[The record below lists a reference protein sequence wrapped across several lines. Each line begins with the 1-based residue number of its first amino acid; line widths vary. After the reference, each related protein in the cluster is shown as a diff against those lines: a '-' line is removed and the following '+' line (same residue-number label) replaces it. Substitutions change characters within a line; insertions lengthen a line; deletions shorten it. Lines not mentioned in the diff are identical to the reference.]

1 MFKKC
6 SLNGFKTKTV
16 GAFIR
21 FSTSFLTL
29 LKELTLK
36 LPAGLVGF
44 PGGSGGKESA
54 CDVGDLG

>member
-6 SLNGFKTKTV
+6 FLNGFKTKTV

-29 LKELTLK
+29 LKELNLE
-36 LPAGLVGF
+36 LPASLVGF